1 MDKYPIRSQD
11 ELAMSSSM
19 ALTSTSF
26 PVTQLPRSEF
36 VMGHV
41 KEVSDPWQGKLKD
54 GLVGEFP
61 LVTVSIIV

>member
-1 MDKYPIRSQD
+1 
-11 ELAMSSSM
+11 M

-26 PVTQLPRSEF
+26 PVTQLPRSDF

-61 LVTVSIIV
+61 LVTVLIIVWEGCLEVDLLLMI